1 MEKGERRIMP
11 IFKKW
16 SHFNLASVS
25 RETDAYGVY
34 ELAAPSGQ
42 ILYIG
47 EGHVNAR
54 LLAHFINGRDP
65 IPGTSLYR
73 VEYTGSKERAE
84 QRERSE
90 LRDYIRSNG
99 TCPRF
104 NDRLG

>member
-1 MEKGERRIMP
+1 MP

>member
-1 MEKGERRIMP
+1 MP
-11 IFKKW
+11 LFKKW
-16 SHFNLASVS
+16 SNFNLASVS

-34 ELAAPSGQ
+34 ELAAPNGQ

-54 LLAHFINGRDP
+54 LLAHFIIGGDP

-73 VEYTGSKERAE
+73 VEYTGSKERAG
-84 QRERSE
+84 QRERVE
-90 LRDYIRSNG
+90 LRDYIRSHG
-99 TCPRF
+99 TCPKF